1 MQERVCGAPNRWE
14 TARAAGNLPTP
25 GREEARDGK
34 SRCAAKSADCHI
46 HTCAT
51 AFPSLW
57 QLLCQSGELI
67 MGKQIC
73 SPPSPTHTQ
82 RAPAPIQSLCLQHH
96 GPQEPGAASR
106 LPGAAQRQKP
116 GGKRHGRWMP
126 SRLSSCCPG
135 APAFTPAASSQPHQS
150 TYDNSQMPPNRKQTR
165 LQSPDQGG
173 RRKPNPEESDMK
185 TVYYTCDFL
194 SPRWICRLPVTG

>member
-25 GREEARDGK
+25 GREEACDGK

-73 SPPSPTHTQ
+73 SPPPQHTHKELLPPSKASVSSITAPRSLELPPGYQAPLRGRSPEGSATAGGCHHGSPPAAPEHLPLLPLLPPSLTNQ
-82 RAPAPIQSLCLQHH
+82 PMIIHRCHLTGNKHDCRAQIKGGGGSPIQ
-96 GPQEPGAASR
+96 R
-106 LPGAAQRQKP
+106 
-116 GGKRHGRWMP
+116 
-126 SRLSSCCPG
+126 
-135 APAFTPAASSQPHQS
+135 SQ
-150 TYDNSQMPPNRKQTR
+150 
-165 LQSPDQGG
+165 
-173 RRKPNPEESDMK
+173 
-185 TVYYTCDFL
+185 
-194 SPRWICRLPVTG
+194 I